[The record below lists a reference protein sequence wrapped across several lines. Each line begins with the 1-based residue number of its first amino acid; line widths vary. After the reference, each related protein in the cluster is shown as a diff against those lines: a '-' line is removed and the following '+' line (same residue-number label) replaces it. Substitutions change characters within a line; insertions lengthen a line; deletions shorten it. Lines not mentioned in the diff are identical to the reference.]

1 MPVSQR
7 GNSSVSPARTSFTDG
22 SSARVGAD
30 RVQQRSSPSRSRDK
44 TAPSRG
50 HCSVVIVAWPPPNH
64 GESVKIWPI
73 DHRRIWHVEPL
84 SRFIW
89 LLRVPQQDLIA
100 TLRHIPRGLCVLG
113 VSSVTARLARLAGET
128 LEPRLRSGRLES
140 WA

>member
-7 GNSSVSPARTSFTDG
+7 GKVKRQPARTSFTDG

-44 TAPSRG
+44 AAPSGG
-50 HCSVVIVAWPPPNH
+50 HCSVAIVAWRPPNH
-64 GESVKIWPI
+64 GESVEIWPI

-89 LLRVPQQDLIA
+89 LLRVPQQDLVA
-100 TLRHIPRGLCVLG
+100 TLRHIPRGLCMLG
-113 VSSVTARLARLAGET
+113 VSSVTARLARLAAET
-128 LEPRLRSGRLES
+128 LEPRFEVGSI
-140 WA
+140 